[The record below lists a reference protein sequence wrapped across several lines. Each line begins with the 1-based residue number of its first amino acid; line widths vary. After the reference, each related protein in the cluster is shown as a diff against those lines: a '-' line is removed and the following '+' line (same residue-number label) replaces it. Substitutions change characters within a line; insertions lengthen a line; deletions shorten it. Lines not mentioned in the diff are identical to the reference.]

1 MPSEFDKNEKP
12 WFFGPQRINRT
23 ETVKV
28 LFINPDSDIESK
40 KDVIDRLSS
49 NLKNGVINQD
59 TGFLLQASRS
69 DAKKT
74 VFRKDLNSPI
84 VKAIFKNAKE
94 IASSSLHIESHCDL
108 LHENEKVQA
117 IHIFAVPAIIE
128 GDLFRVE
135 LTVRDYVERD
145 HERKM
150 VHSIDGITEKLRN

>member
-28 LFINPDSDIESK
+28 LFINPDSDVESK

-94 IASSSLHIESHCDL
+94 IASSSLHIRA
-108 LHENEKVQA
+108 N
-117 IHIFAVPAIIE
+117 
-128 GDLFRVE
+128 
-135 LTVRDYVERD
+135 
-145 HERKM
+145 
-150 VHSIDGITEKLRN
+150 VHNF

>member
-12 WFFGPQRINRT
+12 WFFGPQRISRT

-69 DAKKT
+69 DAKKPCLGT
-74 VFRKDLNSPI
+74 
-84 VKAIFKNAKE
+84 
-94 IASSSLHIESHCDL
+94 
-108 LHENEKVQA
+108 
-117 IHIFAVPAIIE
+117 
-128 GDLFRVE
+128 
-135 LTVRDYVERD
+135 
-145 HERKM
+145 
-150 VHSIDGITEKLRN
+150 